1 MKAGKVII
9 YVEGP
14 SDQAAMEALLEPLIE
29 EKSREGV
36 VITFSRALR
45 GDRKRYILLE
55 VPQRAVGII
64 LSTPHSI
71 VVAMP
76 DLYPKNKGFKHET
89 FDELEA
95 GILRNFNS
103 ALQHKG
109 VEDDSQVRE
118 RFRVFCFKHDL
129 EALVLAS
136 KEALRKY
143 FSIDRLEVTWKTP
156 VEDQDH
162 DNPPRQIVERLFKEH
177 GQTYK
182 TTDHAPLI
190 LGASDY
196 RDIAEKCPQCFKPF
210 VEFLSSLE
218 PVEYRS

>member
-14 SDQAAMEALLEPLIE
+14 SDQAAMEALLKPLIE

-55 VPQRAVGII
+55 VPKRAVDII
-64 LSTPHSI
+64 VTTPYTI
-71 VVAMP
+71 VVGMP
-76 DLYPKNKGFKHET
+76 DLYPRNKGFKHET
-89 FDELEA
+89 FDELKT
-95 GILRNFNS
+95 GILRNFSN
-103 ALQHKG
+103 ALRHKG
-109 VEDDSQVRE
+109 VADDPCVRE
-118 RFRVFCFKHDL
+118 RFRVFCLKYDL

-136 KEALRKY
+136 QEALRKQLG
-143 FSIDRLEVTWKTP
+143 IDRLKVTWRIP

-162 DNPPRQIVERLFKEH
+162 DSPPRHIVERLFKEH

-182 TTDHAPLI
+182 TREHAPLI

-196 RDIAEKCPQCFKPF
+196 RDIAEKCPQCFRPF

-218 PVEYRS
+218 PAEYDS

>member
-1 MKAGKVII
+1 MKTGEVII

-29 EKSREGV
+29 EKSREGI

-55 VPQRAVGII
+55 VPRRAVDII
-64 LSTPHSI
+64 ISKPHTI

-76 DLYPKNKGFKHET
+76 DLYPRNKGFKHET
-89 FDELEA
+89 FDELKT
-95 GILRNFNS
+95 GILRNFSN
-103 ALQHKG
+103 ALRHKG
-109 VEDDSQVRE
+109 AADDSCVRE
-118 RFRVFCFKHDL
+118 RFRVFCFKYDL

-136 KEALRKY
+136 QEALRKQLG
-143 FSIDRLEVTWKTP
+143 IDRLKVTWRTP

-162 DNPPRQIVERLFKEH
+162 DNPPRQIVESLFKEH

-182 TTDHAPLI
+182 TREHAPLI

-210 VEFLSSLE
+210 VEFLTDL
-218 PVEYRS
+218 

>member
-1 MKAGKVII
+1 MRAGEVII

-14 SDQAAMEALLEPLIE
+14 SDQAAMQALLKPLLQR
-29 EKSREGV
+29 KLQEGLP
-36 VITFSRALR
+36 ISFSRALR
-45 GDRKRYILLE
+45 GDRKKYILLE
-55 VPQRAVGII
+55 VPRRAVGII
-64 LSTPHSI
+64 ISKPHTI

-76 DLYPKNKGFKHET
+76 DLYPRNKGFKHET
-89 FDELEA
+89 FDELKT
-95 GILRNFNS
+95 GILRNFSN
-103 ALQHKG
+103 ALRKKG
-109 VEDDSQVRE
+109 AANDPRFRE

-136 KEALRKY
+136 QEALRKH
-143 FSIDRLEVTWKTP
+143 FGLDRLKVTWRIA

-182 TTDHAPLI
+182 TREHAPLI

-218 PVEYRS
+218 PVEYSN